1 MKIFGVSF
9 LVLMSFVVLAQD
21 EKQFGIRF
29 SGFVK
34 TDLFYDSRQTVDAR
48 EGHFLLY
55 PKNEFLDSKGLD
67 INADG
72 KLNILSIQTR
82 LTGHITGPD
91 AFGAKT
97 SGLIEGAFFGNINS
111 DINGFRLRHA
121 FVKLTWEKSELLVGQ
136 YWHPMFV
143 TACFP
148 GTVSFNTGAPFEPF
162 TRNPQVRFTKTFGK
176 FSATGAVIEQIDFKD
191 TGPDGE
197 SPKYLINSGI
207 PEMNLY
213 LEYKSDDFLIGGGV
227 NHKVLRPRLSITVP
241 YGYWGGYYPILDL
254 TVKTKETVSGT
265 SFFGYAKAST
275 DPVTIKLYGVYGQ
288 LMYGMTHLGGYAEK
302 DIIIDTVFT
311 GVPMPGIPY
320 YLNDASISYT
330 PYNTLSTWIDIHTNG
345 KKMQAGLFAGYS
357 KNMGTSDPI
366 GGAVYARGTDIDYV
380 YRIAPRFIYN
390 SEKVQ
395 IAPEIEY
402 TVAAYAT
409 TNSETK
415 KMNRDEKGKI
425 TGSNEV
431 ANFRFLVGVY
441 YFF

>member
-1 MKIFGVSF
+1 MYEKMKFFGVSF
-9 LVLMSFVVLAQD
+9 LVLMSVVVLAQD

-55 PKNEFLDSKGLD
+55 PKNELLDSKGLD

-162 TRNPQVRFTKTFGK
+162 TRNPQVRFTKSFGK
-176 FSATGAVIEQIDFKD
+176 FSATGAAIEQIDFKD

-207 PEMNLY
+207 PELNLY

-241 YGYWGGYYPILDL
+241 GW
-254 TVKTKETVSGT
+254 K
-265 SFFGYAKAST
+265 
-275 DPVTIKLYGVYGQ
+275 
-288 LMYGMTHLGGYAEK
+288 
-302 DIIIDTVFT
+302 
-311 GVPMPGIPY
+311 
-320 YLNDASISYT
+320 
-330 PYNTLSTWIDIHTNG
+330 
-345 KKMQAGLFAGYS
+345 
-357 KNMGTSDPI
+357 
-366 GGAVYARGTDIDYV
+366 
-380 YRIAPRFIYN
+380 
-390 SEKVQ
+390 
-395 IAPEIEY
+395 
-402 TVAAYAT
+402 
-409 TNSETK
+409 
-415 KMNRDEKGKI
+415 
-425 TGSNEV
+425 
-431 ANFRFLVGVY
+431 
-441 YFF
+441 